1 MKIRVCTYAL
11 AMAGV
16 FILLT
21 NSCQKS
27 SDNNSNNNN
36 SSNDIAPIVFNSS
49 LTYGTMT
56 DQSGNTYKTIT
67 IGTQTWMAENLRTTK
82 YRNGDPIPNVTDAT
96 AWAGLSTGAYCDIN
110 NESGNSKIY
119 GRLYN
124 YYTILDSR
132 NIAPAGW
139 HVATKAE
146 WNTLVNKY
154 QGWVYAGDQ
163 LKEKGITH
171 WVTPN
176 SEATNESGF
185 TALPSCNRD
194 VNGTWQAAGIIG
206 YDGTWWCNT
215 GETTTPVEWGMDN
228 VSSDIVSSTLGTYKR
243 DGNSIRCVKD

>member
-36 SSNDIAPIVFNSS
+36 SGNDIAPIVFNYS

-82 YRNGDPIPNVTDAT
+82 YRNGDPIPNVTDET
-96 AWAGLSTGAYCDIN
+96 AWARLSTGAYCYDN
-110 NESGNSKIY
+110 NNSNSSTIY

-124 YYTILDSR
+124 YYAILDSR
-132 NIAPAGW
+132 NIAPTGW
-139 HVATKAE
+139 HVATVND
-146 WNTLVNKY
+146 WNTLVNRC
-154 QGWVYAGDQ
+154 GGTMVAGNK
-163 LKEKGITH
+163 LKEKGWKH
-171 WVTPN
+171 WLLN
-176 SEATNESGF
+176 MDATNESGF
-185 TALPSCNRD
+185 TALPNCTRFD
-194 VNGTWQAAGIIG
+194 NGFWDSVSLPGAS
-206 YDGTWWCNT
+206 GTWWCNSGNT
-215 GETTTPVEWGMDN
+215 DN
-228 VSSDIVSSTLGTYKR
+228 LVCWNLNGNNGDVTSNAYGNDAQ
-243 DGNSIRCVKD
+243 DGNPVRCVKD